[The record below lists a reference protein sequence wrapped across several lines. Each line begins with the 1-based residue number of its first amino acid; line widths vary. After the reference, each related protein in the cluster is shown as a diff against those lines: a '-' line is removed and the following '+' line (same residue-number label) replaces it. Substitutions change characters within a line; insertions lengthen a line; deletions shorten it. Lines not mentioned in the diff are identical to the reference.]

1 MRPTPGGGER
11 NTCRGASMDS
21 TTRAL
26 NALLRALRD
35 FTGLLLTVIG
45 FAESWLRLQLSILGV
60 PPELHTPLLIGVEVL
75 LALAALRLL
84 GGVLRIVAVVLLIL
98 LALDLLSPAL
108 QI

>member
-1 MRPTPGGGER
+1 
-11 NTCRGASMDS
+11 MDS

-35 FTGLLLTVIG
+35 FFGLLLTVIG
-45 FAESWLRLQLSILGV
+45 FAENWLRLQLGVLGV
-60 PPELHTPLLIGVEVL
+60 PPELHMPLLIGVAVL
-75 LALAALRLL
+75 LALAALRVL
-84 GGVLRIVAVVLLIL
+84 GGVLRIVAVVLQIL